1 MNRSCL
7 LSWTALLATSAVI
20 TQPAMASFRQP
31 DLHRPLEA
39 RIEVL
44 RDGAMGEWF
53 ESQFSEGLDSDQQI
67 ARAWGNGNGR
77 AWGNGGAAVRRAWG
91 NGGGGWGNGGGGWGN
106 GGSGGAWGN
115 GYRAWANG
123 GW

>member
-31 DLHRPLEA
+31 DLQRPLEA

-53 ESQFSEGLDSDQQI
+53 EAQFSEGADSDQRI
-67 ARAWGNGNGR
+67 ARAWGNG
-77 AWGNGGAAVRRAWG
+77 GGRAWG
-91 NGGGGWGNGGGGWGN
+91 NGGGGRAWGNGGRAWGN
-106 GGSGGAWGN
+106 GGRGFANGGGGFAN
-115 GYRAWANG
+115 GYRGGFAN
-123 GW
+123 W

>member
-20 TQPAMASFRQP
+20 IQPAMAAFRQP
-31 DLHRPLEA
+31 DFQRPLEA

-44 RDGAMGEWF
+44 REGAMGDWF
-53 ESQFSEGLDSDQQI
+53 ESQLSESPASDQRI

-106 GGSGGAWGN
+106 GGGGGAWGN

>member
-31 DLHRPLEA
+31 DLQRPLEA

-53 ESQFSEGLDSDQQI
+53 EAQFSEGADSDQRI
-67 ARAWGNGNGR
+67 ARAWGNG
-77 AWGNGGAAVRRAWG
+77 GGRAWG
-91 NGGGGWGNGGGGWGN
+91 NGGGGRAWGNGGGGGWGN
-106 GGSGGAWGN
+106 GGRAWGNGGGGAWGN
-115 GYRAWANG
+115 GYRAWGNG